1 MISPFKNF
9 KIRFSLNSDLALT
22 DKYHSISVPFSRN
35 LLFELQNIR
44 TFEEMIETDLLIIGA
59 GPTGLFTVFEAGLLK
74 LKCHIIDALPQV
86 GGQLSE
92 LYPKKPIFD
101 IPGYPEVL
109 AGDLVNNL
117 MEQIKQFQPGFTFNE
132 KADTID
138 KLEDGTFIVTTNK
151 GTKHHAKAIAI
162 AGGLGSFDPR
172 KPLIENIEHYEDK
185 GVEYF
190 VKDPELFRDK
200 RVVIAGGG
208 DSALDW
214 SIFLA
219 DVASSVTL
227 IHRRNEFRGALDS
240 VEKAQ
245 EFKKLGLINLV
256 TPAEVISLH
265 GETHLNAITIEINDQ
280 QQRIETDY
288 FIPLFGLTPKLG
300 PIANWGLD
308 IEKNAIK
315 VDNAL
320 DYQTNIPGI
329 YAIGDVN
336 TYPGKLKLILCGF
349 HEATLMCQSV
359 YQRLNPGKKFV
370 LKYTTVSGV
379 DGFDGTR
386 KEAEKAVVKS
396 IE

>member
-1 MISPFKNF
+1 MIQ
-9 KIRFSLNSDLALT
+9 T
-22 DKYHSISVPFSRN
+22 DI
-35 LLFELQNIR
+35 
-44 TFEEMIETDLLIIGA
+44 LIIGA
-59 GPTGLFTVFEAGLLK
+59 GPTGLFAVFEAGLLQ
-74 LKCHIIDALPQV
+74 LKCHIIDALPQP
-86 GGQLSE
+86 GGQLAE

-109 AGDLVNNL
+109 AGDLVTNL
-117 MEQIKQFQPGFTFNE
+117 MEQIKQFQPGFTLSE
-132 KADTID
+132 TAETIE

-151 GTKHHAKAIAI
+151 GTKHQAKAVAI
-162 AGGLGSFDPR
+162 AGGLGTFEPR
-172 KPLIENIEHYEDK
+172 KPVIENIAFYEEK

-200 RVVIAGGG
+200 EIVIAGGG

-214 SIFLA
+214 SIFLSN
-219 DVASSVTL
+219 VATSVTL

-240 VEKAQ
+240 VEKVQ
-245 EFKKLGLINLV
+245 ELKSAGKIKLI
-256 TPAEVISLH
+256 TPAEVSSLN
-265 GETHLNAITIEINDQ
+265 GTERIESITIDTNGEQMNVP
-280 QQRIETDY
+280 TDY

-300 PIANWGLD
+300 AIANWGLE

-315 VDNAL
+315 VNNAL
-320 DYQTNIPGI
+320 DYQTNIDGI

-359 YQRLNPGKKFV
+359 YNRINPGKRYV

-386 KEAEKAVVKS
+386 KEAEKAVVKA
-396 IE
+396 ID